1 MAEQKEVCLI
11 INGAQSVRL
20 EKRTIEFKN
29 YVKQIP
35 VWFKIYADL
44 ESVQSYEG
52 SYPKKCQ
59 DHIPY
64 SFAYTFVCVDNRFN
78 KPIVVFRGRNAAYK
92 FIKQLLKCMNIVKK

>member
-1 MAEQKEVCLI
+1 MTEQKEVCLI

-44 ESVQSYEG
+44 ESVQNYEG

-78 KPIVVFRGRNAAYK
+78 KPIVVFRGRNAASK